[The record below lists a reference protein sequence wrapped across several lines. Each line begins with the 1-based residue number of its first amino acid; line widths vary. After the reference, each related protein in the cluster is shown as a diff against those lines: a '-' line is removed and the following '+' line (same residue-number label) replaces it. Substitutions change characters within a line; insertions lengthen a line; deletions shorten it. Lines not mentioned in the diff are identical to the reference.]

1 MAVQLTDRGAIRRQ
15 YGPGGW
21 TVTLVECPD
30 GLANV
35 STSHG
40 VTRVFVAD
48 LPVAGSTETSAY
60 AAAACTPDGD
70 ALVLSRQAPPALL
83 VAAHGL
89 RRAPEVP
96 GSDEWLNL
104 GPDEALLLLSSAVFE
119 EMPHVLAH
127 VLHGH
132 PDELLGADPGT
143 FLTDIF
149 EQTGSGAGA
158 MISRRAAP
166 TESEGAPA

>member
-1 MAVQLTDRGAIRRQ
+1 MAVQLTDRGAIRRHE
-15 YGPGGW
+15 GPGGW
-21 TVTLVECPD
+21 NVTLVECPD

-35 STSHG
+35 STSRG

-48 LPVAGSTETSAY
+48 LPVAGSTESSAY
-60 AAAACTPDGD
+60 AATACTPDGG
-70 ALVLSRQAPPALL
+70 ALVLSREAPPALL
-83 VAAHGL
+83 VTAQGL

-96 GSDEWLNL
+96 GSDEWLHL

-132 PDELLGADPGT
+132 PDELLAADPGT

-158 MISRRAAP
+158 MISRRAAA
-166 TESEGAPA
+166 EYERGSA